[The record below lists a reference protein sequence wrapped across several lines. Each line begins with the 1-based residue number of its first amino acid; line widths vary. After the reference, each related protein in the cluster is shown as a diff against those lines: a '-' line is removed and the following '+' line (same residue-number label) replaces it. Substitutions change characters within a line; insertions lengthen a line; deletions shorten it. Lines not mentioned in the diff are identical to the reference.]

1 MKSGSF
7 CLEITLL
14 FPIFMVI
21 LFSFIWQMS
30 VIRCEM
36 IYKSIMIKE
45 AEKISFF
52 GVLSEYIPRIES
64 ETANEI
70 EETIA
75 DTVIN
80 ELYAVILKK
89 QIQEHYL
96 LACEKNRTFRSF
108 ITDHTE
114 FIEAKTTEDTLFLIS
129 RYRVYTPFMTFDRQ
143 FKIPLRLWDHG
154 DHTGVMEQQEDS
166 NIWKYDNFTRGKVL
180 RRRFGGNLPFGFP
193 VLSGFSNGTAMIIKS
208 MNLLSET
215 WSDPVEV
222 RFQMQESVDALTS
235 YRGMP
240 DAWGEE
246 EIIIQ
251 ETEIRNR
258 LVRFIIPENT
268 PMDGFSGVFEEIQ
281 EYGEENGVM
290 IEIIPY
296 QKA

>member
-1 MKSGSF
+1 
-7 CLEITLL
+7 
-14 FPIFMVI
+14 MVI

-36 IYKSIMIKE
+36 IYKSIVIKE

-52 GVLSEYIPRIES
+52 GVLSEYIPRIEL
-64 ETANEI
+64 ETASEI

-108 ITDHTE
+108 ITDHAE
-114 FIEAKTTEDTLFLIS
+114 FIETKTTEDTLFLIS

-154 DHTGVMEQQEDS
+154 DHTGVMEQQEDG

-222 RFQMQESVDALTS
+222 RFQMQESVDALAS

-268 PMDGFSGVFEEIQ
+268 PMDGFSGVFEKMQ
-281 EYGEENGVM
+281 EYGEETGVM